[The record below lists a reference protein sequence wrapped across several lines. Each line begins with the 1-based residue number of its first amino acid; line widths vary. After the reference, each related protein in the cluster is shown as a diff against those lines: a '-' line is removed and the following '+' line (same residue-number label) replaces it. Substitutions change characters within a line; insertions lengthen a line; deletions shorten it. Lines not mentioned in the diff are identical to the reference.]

1 MNKNEN
7 NKFDTEI
14 SGDKLP
20 LNDTVSGPDNVS
32 AAEQNMPYTSG
43 GSDSIPD
50 SDAGNTAGISV
61 SADSKTGA
69 FSSINAEK
77 TEEPSQKQKTE
88 ISDDGQTKQFG
99 RDLSDTVF
107 PAAGQKKAAPAS
119 DTDFSGSI
127 SKNEGNGMH
136 SSAEY
141 DSDESLSSGGDT
153 AIFSKSADIAK
164 SEKTDASSEAGSEK
178 KPSPFVLFFK
188 RLKKR
193 FEMKSS
199 EEKEDEPVFVPRV
212 HPRPTLL
219 AVFFGV
225 IKILLV
231 IVLLFGIAGMGLLLG
246 IAKAYVDTTPALD
259 ISMLTKSD
267 RTSYI
272 YDCNGNMITT
282 FASME
287 YRDWADIEDIPKR
300 LRDALIAIE
309 DVRFYEH
316 SGLDFKRLFSAVI
329 NTLRNS
335 NTHGGSTITQQLIKN
350 KYLSNIQSYKRKIQE
365 AYLAYELESVMEKD
379 DILEAYMND
388 VYLGDSNYG
397 FKTAAKDYFGK
408 EMNELTI
415 RECAMLAGMVQKPN
429 LFNPRA
435 NTYKRFNED
444 GTNKMDRTNE
454 RTDTVINAMYNNGFI
469 TLQERNQ
476 ALNEKVYILEESAQ
490 KQLYDMAYYVEYAIY
505 DVVTHLLAQ
514 RGLPDSAANRS
525 AIEKELR
532 TGGYR
537 IHLAV
542 DPDIQDTVQE
552 TITDWEDY
560 PALRN
565 SSAGSITDPTSGIT
579 VVQPQASAVIIDHKT
594 GLIKAIIGGREEPQQ
609 KRQLNRAYQ
618 SSMPVGSSIKPLSI
632 YGPALDIGGAFPG
645 TGILNAEVPI
655 EGYGGT
661 HGYPALGP
669 KRWAGITTF
678 RRGLTSSLNIVA
690 ARALFDIVTP
700 EVSAEYLQEL
710 GIDPSRI
717 NVDGP
722 GLALGTS
729 GITPLEMAAAY
740 ACIAN
745 GGVYLEP
752 LSFTTVVSEDG
763 KVILDAAKIQESHR
777 VFKPSTAYMLI
788 DMMKDVVAH
797 GTGKKARID
806 GITVAGKT
814 GTNEDYTSV
823 YFAGFTGYY
832 TASLWIGHDKY
843 SEKLAKGSTGG
854 NSAAPLWQAFM
865 EPIHEGLSNKQIFDV
880 SPADIG
886 LVQVPICPI
895 SGKIATNECFLD
907 EDNPPVYDWCPID
920 SIPDEYC
927 DMHCCI
933 DYCSASDMPASVNC
947 PSEMRYE
954 KAVVLIPSTSIYSKL
969 PDELLFEYIPN
980 AIRTDLSIS
989 EYQSQYFNSIDC
1001 CYIHS
1006 QYNPNMPLDSLLS
1019 QAVDLMNEVN
1029 DYLDNVQTLPVSSRK
1044 LLIDG
1049 IFSLQQSILTNDPF
1063 RIYNDM
1069 RSLRRNY
1076 LILRDLYPPVEA
1088 PDN

>member
-1 MNKNEN
+1 MFKNDN
-7 NKFDTEI
+7 DISNTDTDGQKASPE
-14 SGDKLP
+14 DKIASSEESFETVS
-20 LNDTVSGPDNVS
+20 NSSSDTVREYKRSNSIEEEIDIQESEPDGQ
-32 AAEQNMPYTSG
+32 ATAE
-43 GSDSIPD
+43 IC
-50 SDAGNTAGISV
+50 
-61 SADSKTGA
+61 SADSEMTNNDMTGSTKK
-69 FSSINAEK
+69 FESDFNAAAA
-77 TEEPSQKQKTE
+77 
-88 ISDDGQTKQFG
+88 DDGG
-99 RDLSDTVF
+99 
-107 PAAGQKKAAPAS
+107 
-119 DTDFSGSI
+119 
-127 SKNEGNGMH
+127 
-136 SSAEY
+136 
-141 DSDESLSSGGDT
+141 T
-153 AIFSKSADIAK
+153 AIFPSSSDSAESENTEENKKS
-164 SEKTDASSEAGSEK
+164 K
-178 KPSPFVLFFK
+178 KPSPVALFFK
-188 RLKKR
+188 RLKMR
-193 FEMKSS
+193 MKMNSS
-199 EEKEDEPVFVPRV
+199 KDKEDEAIFVPRV
-212 HPRPTLL
+212 HPRSTVL

-225 IKILLV
+225 IKVSLIV
-231 IVLLFGIAGMGLLLG
+231 VLLIGIAGLGLLLG
-246 IAKAYVDTTPALD
+246 IAKAYVDTTPTLD

-287 YRDWADIEDIPKR
+287 YRDWANIDEIPKK

-316 SGLDFKRLFSAVI
+316 RGLDFKRLFSAVI
-329 NTLRNS
+329 NTLRNT

-350 KYLSNIQSYKRKIQE
+350 KYLSNVQSYKRKIQE

-408 EMNELTI
+408 EMDDLTI

-444 GTNKMDRTNE
+444 GTNKMGRTDE
-454 RTDTVINAMYNNGFI
+454 RTDVVINAMYNNGFI
-469 TLQERNQ
+469 SLQERDQ

-505 DVVTHLLAQ
+505 DVVTHLLAE
-514 RGLPDSAANRS
+514 RDLPDTASNRS

-542 DPDIQDTVQE
+542 DPNIQNTVQDT
-552 TITDWEDY
+552 ITNWENY

-565 SSAGSITDPTSGIT
+565 SNADTITDPTSGIT
-579 VVQPQASAVIIDHKT
+579 VVQPQASAVIIDHST
-594 GLIKAIIGGREEPQQ
+594 GFIKAIIGGREEPQQ

-618 SSMPVGSSIKPLSI
+618 SSMPVGSSIKPLSV

-661 HGYPALGP
+661 KGYPSLGP

-700 EVSAEYLQEL
+700 EVSAEYLQNL

-752 LSFTTVVSEDG
+752 LSFTSVVAEDG
-763 KVILDAAKIQESHR
+763 SVVLDAEKIQESHR

-788 DMMKDVVAH
+788 DMMKDVVSY

-865 EPIHEGLSNKQIFDV
+865 EPIHAGLSNKQIFDV

-920 SIPDEYC
+920 AIPNEYC

-947 PSEMRYE
+947 PSDMRYE
-954 KAVVLIPSTSIYSKL
+954 KSVVLIPSTSIYSQL
-969 PDELLFEYIPN
+969 SDELLFEYIPN
-980 AIRTDLSIS
+980 AIRTELSIS
-989 EYQSQYFNSIDC
+989 EYQTQYFNSIDC

-1006 QYNPNMPLDSLLS
+1006 QYNPNMPLESLVS
-1019 QAVDLMNEVN
+1019 QAVDLINEVN
-1029 DYLDNVQTLPVSSRK
+1029 GYLDHVQTLPESSRQ
-1044 LLIDG
+1044 LLVDD
-1049 IFSLQQSILTNDPF
+1049 IFNLQQSILTNDPF
-1063 RIYNDM
+1063 RIFNDM
-1069 RSLRRNY
+1069 RILRRNY
-1076 LILRDLYPPVEA
+1076 MILHELYPPVEE